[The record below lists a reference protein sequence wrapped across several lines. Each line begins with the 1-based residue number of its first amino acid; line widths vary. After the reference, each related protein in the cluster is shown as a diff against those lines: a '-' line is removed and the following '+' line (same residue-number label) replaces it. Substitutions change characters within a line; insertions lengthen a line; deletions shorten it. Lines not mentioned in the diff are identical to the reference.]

1 MVDGPLTV
9 IIEAL
14 WVTVALTALVLGCA
28 VDGSWWSLLTATC
41 YVLALGVWSLFRP
54 GCMPCVAAAG
64 TLDMSAGAGCCGGQ
78 LWAAW
83 GAWLT
88 SFLATSTFGV
98 AFTLFHNNAVRAF
111 PGSCTLV
118 TRVPTLPPSPPAPPA
133 QGSPRVSLCCRGAD
147 CLVCLCAC
155 VLVCLCACGRRK
167 GSVSRRAWSQERWSW
182 LSWCGRCSNQQAQ
195 RPNPDNVRDG
205 PVQRMIAVFGD
216 RSCILH
222 DLPRLSSL
230 RRAWLTIFT
239 TTHATHRHLH

>member
-155 VLVCLCACGRRK
+155 VLVCLCACVLVCLRQTQGLSFATSMVSGAMVMALVVRK
-167 GSVSRRAWSQERWSW
+167 V
-182 LSWCGRCSNQQAQ
+182 QQSA
-195 RPNPDNVRDG
+195 G
-205 PVQRMIAVFGD
+205 A
-216 RSCILH
+216 
-222 DLPRLSSL
+222 
-230 RRAWLTIFT
+230 T
-239 TTHATHRHLH
+239 TQP